1 MSTSPKGTTPKI
13 RPKNTQT
20 LHNADGTTSE
30 IRWVREGTVIKR
42 IRRALAKK
50 NHTLLIT
57 REATPARRELG
68 LYAVLG
74 ADQTVIERNADLAKL
89 ARFLGVLAADELVDP
104 PMDRGWLFY
113 VGRYERVV
121 VDGIECNYAR
131 PITREYTTEAAARKA
146 VAHLT
151 DREGLVICSFDTKGG
166 TKNA

>member
-1 MSTSPKGTTPKI
+1 MANASTKGAI

-20 LHNADGTTSE
+20 LHHADGTTSE
-30 IRWVREGTVIKR
+30 IRWVREATCIKR

-74 ADQTVIERNADLAKL
+74 ADQAVIERNADLAKL

-131 PITREYTTEAAARKA
+131 PITRTYTTEAAARKA

-151 DREGLVICSFDTKGG
+151 DRAGLVMCSFDAKGG

>member
-1 MSTSPKGTTPKI
+1 MANA
-13 RPKNTQT
+13 NTRASRAI
-20 LHNADGTTSE
+20 LPHNQVVNQAGEVVATVF
-30 IRWVREGTVIKR
+30 WVKEATVIKR
-42 IRRALAKK
+42 IRRKLAER
-50 NHTLLIT
+50 NHSLLIT
-57 REATPARRELG
+57 REGTQARRELG

-74 ADQTVIERNADLAKL
+74 ADHGVIDKQVDLSKL
-89 ARFLGVLAADELVDP
+89 ARFLGVLAEDELVDP

-151 DREGLVICSFDTKGG
+151 DREGLVICSFDARHGG
-166 TKNA
+166 SDE